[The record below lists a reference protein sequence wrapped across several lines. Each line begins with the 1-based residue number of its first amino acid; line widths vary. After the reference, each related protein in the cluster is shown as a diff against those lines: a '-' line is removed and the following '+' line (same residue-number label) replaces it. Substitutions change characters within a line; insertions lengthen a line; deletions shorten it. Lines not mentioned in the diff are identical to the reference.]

1 MIQFHNK
8 MELGVRVAA
17 LLVTAVA
24 LVKLADLFFNALL
37 SCLLLVWKHTAE
49 GIAVPVLGET
59 NEMEMEL
66 LTWVSFGMAVM
77 AVYGMKRRLKAVFYG
92 KPWRWYAILIF
103 PLLMVAI
110 AIYAANWGASYG
122 VFFRSA
128 GDMGIYYDQI
138 FSYVGWVVLSG
149 LSLFAVIV
157 SVFGMDRIYVEQK
170 KAQQYQ
176 VQTAVYQTLEEQ
188 YRQAERL
195 RHDLKNHV
203 LALRGLWEEKAWE
216 KLGDYLKRMED
227 SAQLGM
233 SGEAAGNRAV
243 DALLCQKRK
252 LAEEK
257 GIDWECDVRVP
268 KRCSVDEF
276 DLCVLFG
283 NLLDNALEACVRLQQ
298 KERGQEQGSKPFIR
312 VQAGNVKSCFLLE
325 VKNSMD
331 IGEKQRNGSAKEDLQ
346 EHGIGL
352 LNVGDVVRR
361 YNGVMNTERQEG
373 IFDISILLPLGE
385 SVYDMERVV

>member
-1 MIQFHNK
+1 MRFHDKTENGIRAVS
-8 MELGVRVAA
+8 M
-17 LLVTAVA
+17 LVTVITM
-24 LVKLADLFFNALL
+24 VSLADIFFDALM
-37 SCLLLVWKHTAE
+37 SCLLLVWKHTAV
-49 GIAVPVLGET
+49 GIAVPVLGAT
-59 NEMEMEL
+59 SEMEIAL
-66 LTWVSFGMAVM
+66 LTWSSFGMAVL
-77 AVYGMKRRLKAVFYG
+77 AVFGMRKRLKAAFRG
-92 KPWRWYAILIF
+92 KPFRWYVVLTL

-110 AIYAANWGASYG
+110 VIYVANLGASYG
-122 VFFRSA
+122 IFFRS
-128 GDMGIYYDQI
+128 GGNMGIYYDQI
-138 FSYVGWVVLSG
+138 FSYVGWGVLSG
-149 LSLFAVIV
+149 LSLFVVTV

-170 KAQQYQ
+170 KAEQYQ
-176 VQTAVYQTLEEQ
+176 VQTAVWQTLEEQ

-203 LALRGLWEEKAWE
+203 LALRGLWEAQEWE

-227 SAQLGM
+227 GAQLGM

-268 KRCSVDEF
+268 KRCSVNEF

-283 NLLDNALEACVRLQQ
+283 NLLDNAVEACVRLQR
-298 KERGQEQGSKPFIR
+298 KEKGQEQGSKPFIR
-312 VQAGNVKSCFLLE
+312 VQAGNIKSCFLLQ

-361 YNGVMNTERQEG
+361 YNGVMNTEEQEG
-373 IFDISILLPLGE
+373 IFDISILFPLGE
-385 SVYDMERVV
+385 PVYDMERVV

>member
-1 MIQFHNK
+1 MIRFHNK

-77 AVYGMKRRLKAVFYG
+77 AVYGMKRRLKAVFHG

-103 PLLMVAI
+103 PLLMVTI
-110 AIYAANWGASYG
+110 AVYAANWGASYG

-170 KAQQYQ
+170 KAEQYQ

-203 LALRGLWEEKAWE
+203 FALRGLWEEQAWE

-227 SAQLGM
+227 SAQFGT
-233 SGEAAGNRAV
+233 GEEATGNRAV
-243 DALLCQKRK
+243 DALLQQKRK
-252 LAEEK
+252 LAEDR
-257 GIDWECDVRVP
+257 GVCWECDVVLPEKCRIN
-268 KRCSVDEF
+268 EF

-283 NLLDNALEACVRLQQ
+283 NLLDNAAEACERLQR
-298 KERGQEQGSKPFIR
+298 KGKGQEQREQPFIR
-312 VQAGNVKSCFLLE
+312 VQAGIVKSCFLLE

-331 IGEKQRNGSAKEDLQ
+331 IGEKQRNGSTKKENPQ
-346 EHGIGL
+346 GHGIGL
-352 LNVGDVVRR
+352 LNVDDVVRR
-361 YNGVMNTERQEG
+361 YNGVMNTEAKDG
-373 IFDISILLPLGE
+373 TFMISVLLPLA
-385 SVYDMERVV
+385 

>member
-1 MIQFHNK
+1 MKKGI
-8 MELGVRVAA
+8 RVAA
-17 LLVTAVA
+17 LLVTVIT
-24 LVKLADLFFNALL
+24 LVSLADIFIDALL

-59 NEMEMEL
+59 NEIEIEI
-66 LTWVSFGMAVM
+66 LTWSSFGMAVL
-77 AVYGMKRRLKAVFYG
+77 AVYGMRRRLKAVFYG
-92 KPWRWYAILIF
+92 KPWRWYAVLIL

-110 AIYAANWGASYG
+110 AIYAANWGASRG

-138 FSYVGWVVLSG
+138 FTYVGWVVLSG
-149 LSLFAVIV
+149 LSLFAVTV

-170 KAQQYQ
+170 KAEQYQ

-188 YRQAERL
+188 YSQAERL

-203 LALRGLWEEKAWE
+203 LALHGLWEEQAWE

-227 SAQLGM
+227 SARLGFG
-233 SGEAAGNRAV
+233 GEATGNRAV

-252 LAEEK
+252 LAEDN
-257 GIDWECDVRVP
+257 GIEWECDVILP
-268 KRCSVDEF
+268 KKCRINEF
-276 DLCVLFG
+276 DFCVLFG
-283 NLLDNALEACVRLQQ
+283 NLLDNAVEACERLWRNG
-298 KERGQEQGSKPFIR
+298 KGQEKRPFIR
-312 VQAGNVKSCFLLE
+312 VQAQTVKSCFLLE

-331 IGEKQRNGSAKEDLQ
+331 IGEKQRNGSTKEDLQ

-373 IFDISILLPLGE
+373 TFDIAILLPLGE
-385 SVYDMERVV
+385 AVYDMDRAV

>member
-1 MIQFHNK
+1 MKKGIR
-8 MELGVRVAA
+8 MAA
-17 LLVTAVA
+17 MLVTVVT
-24 LVKLADLFFNALL
+24 LVMLADLFFNALL

-59 NEMEMEL
+59 NEME
-66 LTWVSFGMAVM
+66 LTWLTCSSFGLAVL
-77 AVYGMKRRLKAVFYG
+77 AVYGMKRRLKDVFCE
-92 KPWRWYAILIF
+92 KPWRWYAVLIF

-149 LSLFAVIV
+149 LSLFAVTV
-157 SVFGMDRIYVEQK
+157 SVFGMHRIYVEQK
-170 KAQQYQ
+170 KAERYQ

-203 LALRGLWEEKAWE
+203 LALRGLWEAKAWE

-268 KRCSVDEF
+268 KRCSVNEF

-283 NLLDNALEACVRLQQ
+283 NLLDNAVEACERLQQ

>member
-1 MIQFHNK
+1 MKKGIR
-8 MELGVRVAA
+8 MAA
-17 LLVTAVA
+17 MLITVVTLVM
-24 LVKLADLFFNALL
+24 LADLFFNALL

-59 NEMEMEL
+59 NEME
-66 LTWVSFGMAVM
+66 LTWLTCSSFGLAVL
-77 AVYGMKRRLKAVFYG
+77 AVYGMKRRLKAVFCE
-92 KPWRWYAILIF
+92 KPWRWYAVLIF

-149 LSLFAVIV
+149 LSLFAVTV

-170 KAQQYQ
+170 KAEQYQ

-203 LALRGLWEEKAWE
+203 LALRGLWEAKAWE

-268 KRCSVDEF
+268 KRCSVNEF

-283 NLLDNALEACVRLQQ
+283 NLLDNAAEACERLQQ
-298 KERGQEQGSKPFIR
+298 KEKGQEQGSKPFIR

-331 IGEKQRNGSAKEDLQ
+331 IGETQRNGSAKEDLQ

-352 LNVGDVVRR
+352 LNVGDVVRK
-361 YNGVMNTERQEG
+361 YNGVMNTEKQEG

-385 SVYDMERVV
+385 AAYDMERVV